1 MGAFFVPEAEK
12 QSEGGKSNTIAAAM
26 PEIFKVD
33 AISSD
38 IIYDSKVCKERMKER
53 PFHREPGIHCHH
65 CNSHLYP
72 LSAWLSF

>member
-12 QSEGGKSNTIAAAM
+12 QSEGGKSNTIAVAM

-38 IIYDSKVCKERMKER
+38 I
-53 PFHREPGIHCHH
+53 
-65 CNSHLYP
+65 
-72 LSAWLSF
+72 SFMTAKCVRRG